1 MKSPTPEEQRQL
13 VRLRDETAR
22 VLDRM
27 RREALRGMPYRWE
40 EVDAL
45 LQLAEHYD
53 GPPRTD
59 SGLVEMQRWFMLAA
73 KRQGLMS
80 ANNGD
85 ASNRRLEDGVE

>member
-1 MKSPTPEEQRQL
+1 
-13 VRLRDETAR
+13 
-22 VLDRM
+22 
-27 RREALRGMPYRWE
+27 
-40 EVDAL
+40 VDTL